1 MSFTIRE
8 SLSKEDCS
16 KSFSSRISV
25 VLVRLPLSLPLPP
38 VSFTAETKFSHHG
51 RDAKGKTHR
60 AKEETKNIGIVLWK
74 GKDPIGKKKKK
85 EHEKKDEAETK
96 EEKRL
101 AVHCGKKDE

>member
-1 MSFTIRE
+1 MSE
-8 SLSKEDCS
+8 EDCF
-16 KSFSSRISV
+16 KNFSGRISV

-85 EHEKKDEAETK
+85 NMRRKMKRRPKK
-96 EEKRL
+96 R
-101 AVHCGKKDE
+101 KD